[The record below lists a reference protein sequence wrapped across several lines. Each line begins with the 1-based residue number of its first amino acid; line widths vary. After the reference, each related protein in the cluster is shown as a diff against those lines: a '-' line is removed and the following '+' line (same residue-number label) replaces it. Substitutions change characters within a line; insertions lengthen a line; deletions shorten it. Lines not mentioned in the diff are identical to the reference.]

1 MNKMSLNRFFT
12 QIYATMAGG
21 LIVSALTVILMLTF
35 FSSFY
40 TFVASHYAIT
50 SLVFLAAEVFIVV
63 QIARNESNI
72 SGLSLPLFVI
82 FAILNGIT
90 LSVIIS
96 MVSISTIIL
105 AFVTTSAAFAGLGLI
120 SAVIKKDMTQYNK
133 AFMFI
138 LLGIIVMS
146 LLNIWLKLPMLSL
159 AITLVSIV
167 VFAFIIV
174 SDNQMIV
181 KRYNAVSSI
190 NFNMVVSHAL
200 SLYIDFIN
208 LFIDIIRLLDRFS

>member
-1 MNKMSLNRFFT
+1 MSLNRFFT

-50 SLVFLAAEVFIVV
+50 ALVFLAVEVFIVV

-96 MVSISTIIL
+96 IVSISTIIL
-105 AFVTTSAAFAGLGLI
+105 AFVTTSAPLQ
-120 SAVIKKDMTQYNK
+120 D
-133 AFMFI
+133 
-138 LLGIIVMS
+138 
-146 LLNIWLKLPMLSL
+146 
-159 AITLVSIV
+159 
-167 VFAFIIV
+167 
-174 SDNQMIV
+174 
-181 KRYNAVSSI
+181 
-190 NFNMVVSHAL
+190 
-200 SLYIDFIN
+200 
-208 LFIDIIRLLDRFS
+208 